1 MVVHGTVREVA
12 GLATLP
18 IGTEALGFTPRNSVR
33 RGVGKQS
40 VTLTFAEMTTSPGDR
55 VYVDADGVVILPS

>member
-1 MVVHGTVREVA
+1 MA

-18 IGTEALGFTPRNSVR
+18 IGTEPPGTTARNSGR
-33 RGVGKQS
+33 RSVGEQS
-40 VTLTFAEMTTSPGDR
+40 VTLTFAEMATSSDDR